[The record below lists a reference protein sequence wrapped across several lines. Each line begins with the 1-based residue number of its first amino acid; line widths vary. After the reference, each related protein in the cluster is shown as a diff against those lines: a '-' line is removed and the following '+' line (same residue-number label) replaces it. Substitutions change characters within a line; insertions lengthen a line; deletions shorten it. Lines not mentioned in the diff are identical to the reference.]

1 MYIYMQHGYRY
12 QMRTNKKNV
21 YSQKVKAGNLEA
33 DTRALLQICFT
44 EAE

>member
-1 MYIYMQHGYRY
+1 MDIGIKCEHI
-12 QMRTNKKNV
+12 KKNV